1 MLYLEKEL
9 LELGRGQ
16 QHLGTSPKGLL
27 RVVSRLSQTI
37 SEHQHTQNR
46 LMMLQEAGWS
56 AD

>member
-1 MLYLEKEL
+1 MYLEKEL

-27 RVVSRLSQTI
+27 RVVSRISQTI

>member
-27 RVVSRLSQTI
+27 RVFFSSKPN
-37 SEHQHTQNR
+37 HF
-46 LMMLQEAGWS
+46 
-56 AD
+56 